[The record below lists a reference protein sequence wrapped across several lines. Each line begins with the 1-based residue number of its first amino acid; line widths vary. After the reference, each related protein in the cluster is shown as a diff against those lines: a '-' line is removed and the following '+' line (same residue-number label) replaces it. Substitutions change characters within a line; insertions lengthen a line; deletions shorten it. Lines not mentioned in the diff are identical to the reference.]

1 MPFSFVVHGYMK
13 GGGIAPPPKKKYLK
27 NPELSNVEEKGN

>member
-13 GGGIAPPPKKKYLK
+13 GGGIAPPQKKYLK

>member
-13 GGGIAPPPKKKYLK
+13 GGGIAPPPPPKIIFKK
-27 NPELSNVEEKGN
+27 NPNYQT

>member
-13 GGGIAPPPKKKYLK
+13 GGGIAPPPKKIILK
-27 NPELSNVEEKGN
+27 KKPNYQT

>member
-1 MPFSFVVHGYMK
+1 M
-13 GGGIAPPPKKKYLK
+13 GIWREVALPPPQKKKYLK